1 VAGDPFEIDEA
12 ARRALLDEVDDPLR
26 TTGAVVDDVP
36 SPVAGGCEQ
45 VMGYSAL
52 ETGLAYLPLTAILV
66 IASAAGPALVPRL
79 ETFPEDVRTWTDR
92 ICQDGPHVR

>member
-1 VAGDPFEIDEA
+1 
-12 ARRALLDEVDDPLR
+12 
-26 TTGAVVDDVP
+26 
-36 SPVAGGCEQ
+36 
-45 VMGYSAL
+45 MGYSAL

-66 IASAAGPALVPRL
+66 IASAAGTALVPRL